1 MRVRESLLATAAA
14 ATAAGFVL
22 PALVFSNLLG
32 LPLRGLLLEV
42 SLADVAAGE
51 TVDVQV
57 HDTYVLV
64 GGGALMWVA
73 RLLGAAVLSAIAFV
87 IARRPVAALVT
98 CAAAVAC
105 ALWLLL
111 GLAPPEGDALLS
123 SGTEEGSWTLYAP
136 LSAYEPP
143 EPRIERGNAAWA
155 LLAGGLV
162 LLALAA

>member
-64 GGGALMWVA
+64 GGGA
-73 RLLGAAVLSAIAFV
+73 S
-87 IARRPVAALVT
+87 ALVF
-98 CAAAVAC
+98 
-105 ALWLLL
+105 LLH
-111 GLAPPEGDALLS
+111 GG
-123 SGTEEGSWTLYAP
+123 
-136 LSAYEPP
+136 
-143 EPRIERGNAAWA
+143 
-155 LLAGGLV
+155 AGISLISCV
-162 LLALAA
+162 ST